1 MIYYDTILS
10 CCWAYLLTLQDQ
22 LALGFRMIQN
32 AYNSKVQEPGE
43 STTTGFLL
51 KSPGFHVGSFP
62 IPVFH
67 VGLWVSKFD
76 YFTKQSASRIAFR
89 SFFKCSITNYQS
101 YLKGSA
107 R

>member
-67 VGLWVSKFD
+67 VGFVGFQFLTISQTVTYSL
-76 YFTKQSASRIAFR
+76 THC
-89 SFFKCSITNYQS
+89 FF
-101 YLKGSA
+101 A
-107 R
+107 VF